1 MPCQGKNGTARSL
14 SKMEVVE
21 EGGRGGGDDRG
32 RDECSTLVIIDK
44 TIKKVETFCNTLRM
58 YKITLLNLIAP
69 HSGLHCV
76 LQQCKENLYVPKQS
90 VW

>member
-21 EGGRGGGDDRG
+21 EGEVRREDRG

-44 TIKKVETFCNTLRM
+44 TIKEETFCNTLQM
-58 YKITLLNLIAP
+58 YEITLQNLIAP
-69 HSGLHCV
+69 YSRLHCV
-76 LQQCKENLYVPKQS
+76 L
-90 VW
+90 